1 MDMDR
6 SGCFL
11 KALPDKGLVEKG
23 KEVEGGKKSKQRL
36 TMLLGK
42 RSMNQLSYGRVKSH
56 AVSNV

>member
-23 KEVEGGKKSKQRL
+23 KEAEGGKKIQTK
-36 TMLLGK
+36 TH
-42 RSMNQLSYGRVKSH
+42 H
-56 AVSNV
+56 AAGEKIDEPVVI